1 MKFDCLEQD
10 FYVIVKDNERFLFAL
25 QINYQKKKGK
35 ARDKLFGK
43 LSSLLMSKGFVP
55 LKKKKCTWSLSNQ
68 MVGSIL

>member
-1 MKFDCLEQD
+1 MKSDCLEQD

-55 LKKKKCTWSLSNQ
+55 LKEVFESSFWLMITWN
-68 MVGSIL
+68 SIL